1 MANFF
6 DRNRAAA
13 SSSKN
18 PTNKSIIETAPAAQ
32 PWTEKYRPRSLEEV
46 KSQEHATETLRR
58 MVNASNL
65 PHLLCYGP
73 PGNGKTSTILA
84 LCRELFGPELMKT
97 RVLELNA
104 SDERGLSVIRE
115 RVKQF
120 ASLHLTHPSSEE
132 YRKKYPCPNF
142 KVVLLDE
149 ADQLTQD
156 AQGALRRVMEIH
168 SATTRFA
175 LCCNYI
181 SRIIDPIASRC
192 SKFRFKALEGS
203 EAVARIEAILKA
215 ENVKY
220 EEGVIERTLKVSDG
234 DLRRAINLLQ
244 SAARLVGASSS
255 SSTSTSNSTN
265 GHKKRVIA
273 DESDEEME
281 DVDTAAAASK
291 PAAQSNNNNMIK
303 ISDIN
308 EIAGTFP
315 PNLTDNLISVLQ
327 KGNTRN
333 YNNIASEITNIVAS
347 GYAAN
352 EVLSALY
359 SAVVLGEEDVTVAV
373 NGKQDAAMRKK
384 YKLTAIFSEFDKKLV
399 DGVDEHLALLDM
411 SCQVAGV
418 LAA

>member
-6 DRNRAAA
+6 DRNRGA
-13 SSSKN
+13 SSSKIA
-18 PTNKSIIETAPAAQ
+18 TTKSVVEHAPAAQ
-32 PWTEKYRPRSLEEV
+32 PWTEKYRPRNLEEV

-120 ASLHLTHPSSEE
+120 ASQHLTHPFSDE

-175 LCCNYI
+175 LCCNYV

-203 EAVARIEAILKA
+203 EAVARIETILKA

-234 DLRRAINLLQ
+234 DLRRSINLLQ
-244 SAARLVGASSS
+244 SAARLIGASPSIP
-255 SSTSTSNSTN
+255 TSN

-281 DVDTAAAASK
+281 DVDAGKSK
-291 PAAQSNNNNMIK
+291 PAQSSNMIK

-315 PNLTDNLISVLQ
+315 PNLTDDLIAILQ

-359 SAVVLGEEDVTVAV
+359 AAVVLGEEDVVV
-373 NGKQDAAMRKK
+373 NSKEDAAMRKK

>member
-6 DRNRAAA
+6 DRARGA
-13 SSSKN
+13 SSSK
-18 PTNKSIIETAPAAQ
+18 PSATKSVVEQAPAAQ

-120 ASLHLTHPSSEE
+120 ASLHLTHPSSAE

-175 LCCNYI
+175 LCCNYV

-220 EEGVIERTLKVSDG
+220 EGGVIERTLKVSDG

-244 SAARLVGASSS
+244 SAARLVGASA
-255 SSTSTSNSTN
+255 STSNSN
-265 GHKKRVIA
+265 GHKKKVVA
-273 DESDEEME
+273 DESDDEME
-281 DVDTAAAASK
+281 DVDEAKSK
-291 PAAQSNNNNMIK
+291 PAQASNMIK
-303 ISDIN
+303 VSDIN

-315 PNLTDNLISVLQ
+315 PDLTDNLLGILQ

-333 YNNIASEITNIVAS
+333 FNNIASEITNIVAS

-359 SAVVLGEEDVTVAV
+359 SAVVLGEEDVVV
-373 NGKQDAAMRKK
+373 NGKKDAALRKK
-384 YKLTAIFSEFDKKLV
+384 YKLTAIFSEYDKKLV

-411 SCQVAGV
+411 SCQIAGI

>member
-1 MANFF
+1 MADFF
-6 DRNRAAA
+6 SNKARAAA
-13 SSSKN
+13 ASNSKSAAVSK
-18 PTNKSIIETAPAAQ
+18 PSETAERAV
-32 PWTEKYRPRSLEEV
+32 PWVEKYRPKSLDEV

-84 LCRELFGPELMKT
+84 LCRELFGPELMKS

-115 RVKQF
+115 RVKSF
-120 ASLHLTHPSSEE
+120 AALHLTNSSNE
-132 YRKKYPCPNF
+132 YREKYPCPNF
-142 KVVLLDE
+142 KIVILDE

-156 AQGALRRVMEIH
+156 AQGALRRVMEIY

-175 LCCNYI
+175 LCCNYV

-192 SKFRFKALEGS
+192 SKFRFKAIGGDQ
-203 EAVARIEAILKA
+203 ATARIAEILKA
-215 ENVKY
+215 EHVNY
-220 EEGVIERTLKVSDG
+220 EDGVIERTLKVSDG

-244 SAARLVGASSS
+244 SAARLAGASAPVP
-255 SSTSTSNSTN
+255 NDRLN
-265 GHKKRVIA
+265 GHGKKNVIP
-273 DESDEEME
+273 DDSDEEME
-281 DVDTAAAASK
+281 DVDAKPKSAAL
-291 PAAQSNNNNMIK
+291 SNKIR
-303 ISDIN
+303 ISDID

-315 PNLTDNLISVLQ
+315 PVLTDNLIKILQ

-333 YNNIASEITNIVAS
+333 YNNIANAINNVVAS

-359 SAVVLGEEDVTVAV
+359 AKIITGDEGDLVLAKSG
-373 NGKQDAAMRKK
+373 DAGAALRKK
-384 YKLTAIFSEFDKKLV
+384 SVLTNVFSEYDKRLI
-399 DGVDEHLALLDM
+399 DGVDEQLALLDM
-411 SCQVAGV
+411 SCQIAGV